1 MTCARIHKQAGRS
14 SHGAD
19 RNPADF
25 VPLDQQN
32 GQKPD

>member
-1 MTCARIHKQAGRS
+1 MFAGAPAR
-14 SHGAD
+14 HGAD

-25 VPLDQQN
+25 VPLGRQN